1 MYAAPIE
8 PRLLIALSLLRATD
22 QVVDELIGGTDNLPL
37 RSSAFDELP
46 PTAALRRPESSNIRS
61 INSVAPLRHDEGMD
75 VSSVVEQVQQ
85 VSAVRSSDAAEREQL
100 EAAMRG
106 IGRLEAWLAGT
117 KAAITS
123 KLAAQ
128 VSFPEKTIADCTRG
142 TTRDA
147 INDKARADTLDAA
160 PSLADALDQARV
172 TAGHV
177 DALTKATKSLD
188 TGQRDEL
195 IDRLDRGLL
204 DVAEVATIG
213 EWRRRLAM
221 EVKNIQ
227 RDDGVDRFERQQR
240 ATSLRTWTDG
250 DGMFCLS
257 GRFDP
262 ITGVKLSAAL
272 DRAVN
277 ALFAEQTP
285 STCPADPI
293 DKQRHLSALALAR
306 LVDGGVGG
314 GAGGG
319 RSGRPE
325 YVVVV
330 DSSQPDGAGGPV
342 VDWGIPVEVPHRV
355 LTELLV
361 DGSAGATVH
370 TVVVRNGVVLHA
382 PGDLDLGRDT
392 RLANRPQ
399 RRALRAL
406 YATCAIPGC
415 AVRYDRCKLH
425 HVVWWRHGGRA
436 DLSNLLPVC
445 THHHTKIHDGG
456 WDVSLDSNRKLTI
469 RFPDGTIHNTGPPN
483 RQAA

>member
-1 MYAAPIE
+1 
-8 PRLLIALSLLRATD
+8 
-22 QVVDELIGGTDNLPL
+22 
-37 RSSAFDELP
+37 
-46 PTAALRRPESSNIRS
+46 
-61 INSVAPLRHDEGMD
+61 MD

-85 VSAVRSSDAAEREQL
+85 VAAVRAADSAERDQL

-106 IGRLEAWLAGT
+106 IGRLESWLAGT

-123 KLAAQ
+123 RLSAQ

-160 PSLADALDQARV
+160 PSLADALDSARV

-177 DALTKATKSLD
+177 DAVTKATKSLESD
-188 TGQRDEL
+188 QRDEL
-195 IDRLDRGLL
+195 IDRLDQGLL

-221 EVKNIQ
+221 EVRNIQ
-227 RDDGVDRFERQQR
+227 RDDGIDRFERQRR
-240 ATSLRTWTDG
+240 ATCLRTWTDG

-262 ITGVKLSAAL
+262 VTGVKLSAAL

-277 ALFAEQTP
+277 ALFAEQTL
-285 STCPADPI
+285 STCPTDPI

-306 LVDGGVGG
+306 LVDGGIGG
-314 GAGGG
+314 GVGGG

-325 YVVVV
+325 YLVVV
-330 DSSQPDGAGGPV
+330 DSSQPDGAGGPT
-342 VDWGIPVEVPHRV
+342 VDWGIPVEVPHRI
-355 LTELLV
+355 LASLMT

-382 PGDLDLGRDT
+382 PGHLNLGRAT
-392 RLANRPQ
+392 RLANQAQ

-415 AVRYDRCKLH
+415 QVRYDRCKLH
-425 HVVWWRHGGRA
+425 HIVWWRHGGRT
-436 DLSNLLPVC
+436 DLDNLLPVC
-445 THHHTKIHDGG
+445 TSHHTNIHDNG
-456 WDVSLDSNRKLTI
+456 WEVSLDPNRELTLQ
-469 RFPDGTIHNTGPPN
+469 FPDGTIHNTGPPN
-483 RQAA
+483 RRAA

>member
-1 MYAAPIE
+1 MNRACENDTSSGLGCRLRLIE
-8 PRLLIALSLLRATD
+8 HQFDDSVT
-22 QVVDELIGGTDNLPL
+22 PL
-37 RSSAFDELP
+37 
-46 PTAALRRPESSNIRS
+46 
-61 INSVAPLRHDEGMD
+61 HDDGGMD
-75 VSSVVEQVQQ
+75 VSSVVEQVRQ
-85 VSAVRSSDAAEREQL
+85 VSAVRAAESADRAQL

-106 IGRLEAWLAGT
+106 IGRLESWLAGT
-117 KAAITS
+117 KAAITT
-123 KLAAQ
+123 KLSAQ

-177 DALTKATKSLD
+177 DAVTKATKSLESD
-188 TGQRDEL
+188 QRDEL
-195 IDRLDRGLL
+195 IDRLDGGLL
-204 DVAEVATIG
+204 DVAEVATIP

-227 RDDGVDRFERQQR
+227 RDDGVDRLERQRR

-250 DGMFCLS
+250 EGMFCLS

-262 ITGVKLSAAL
+262 VTGVKLSAAL
-272 DRAVN
+272 DTAVN
-277 ALFAEQTP
+277 TLFAEQTP
-285 STCPADPI
+285 NTCPSDPI
-293 DKQRHLSALALAR
+293 EKQRHLSAMALAGMI
-306 LVDGGVGG
+306 DGGV
-314 GAGGG
+314 GGG

-330 DSSQPDGAGGPV
+330 DSSQPDGAGGPT
-342 VDWGIPVEVPHRV
+342 VDWGIPVEVPHQV
-355 LTELLV
+355 LAEMMT

-382 PGDLDLGRDT
+382 PGNLDLGRDT
-392 RLANRPQ
+392 RLANRAQ

-415 AVRYDRCKLH
+415 QVRYDRCKLH
-425 HVVWWRHGGRA
+425 HTGGATVGEPTSRISCRSAPVTTPGSTTA
-436 DLSNLLPVC
+436 DGKSHS
-445 THHHTKIHDGG
+445 T
-456 WDVSLDSNRKLTI
+456 R
-469 RFPDGTIHNTGPPN
+469 TGN
-483 RQAA
+483 

>member
-1 MYAAPIE
+1 
-8 PRLLIALSLLRATD
+8 
-22 QVVDELIGGTDNLPL
+22 
-37 RSSAFDELP
+37 
-46 PTAALRRPESSNIRS
+46 
-61 INSVAPLRHDEGMD
+61 MD

-85 VSAVRSSDAAEREQL
+85 VSAVRAADSADREQL

-106 IGRLEAWLAGT
+106 IGRLESWLAGT

-123 KLAAQ
+123 KLSAQ

-147 INDKARADTLDAA
+147 INDTARADTLDAA

-177 DALTKATKSLD
+177 DALTKATKSLEA
-188 TGQRDEL
+188 GQRDEL

-227 RDDGVDRFERQQR
+227 RDDGIDRFERQQR

-262 ITGVKLSAAL
+262 VTGVTLSAAL

-277 ALFAEQTP
+277 ALFAEQTS
-285 STCPADPI
+285 STCPTDPI

-306 LVDGGVGG
+306 LIEGGVGG
-314 GAGGG
+314 GHT
-319 RSGRPE
+319 GRPE

-330 DSSQPDGAGGPV
+330 DSSQSDGAGGPV
-342 VDWGIPVEVPHRV
+342 VDWGIPVEIPHRV
-355 LTELLV
+355 LAEMMT

-382 PGDLDLGRDT
+382 PGNLDLGRDT
-392 RLANRPQ
+392 RLASRAQ

-415 AVRYDRCKLH
+415 QVQYDRCKLH
-425 HVVWWRHGGRA
+425 HITWWRHGGRT
-436 DLSNLLPVC
+436 DLDNLLPVC
-445 THHHTKIHDGG
+445 THHHTNIHDNG
-456 WDVSLDSNRKLTI
+456 WEISLDSNRELEI
-469 RFPDGTIHNTGPPN
+469 RFPDGTVHNTGPPH